1 MPGAVCVGGVDG
13 VILLTIIYAQSN
25 FICLLTCSTPSSI
38 LVVLK
43 VQAASKLFMY
53 IWVFHT
59 LDICPVPPASF
70 IMAKAGFIQVI
81 FLWWKIVGH
90 RSVAYNSGVFE
101 VTISIFSGS
110 SLSFHVFT
118 HLRSILFDD
127 NEPIIPHKY
136 LLLLCIN
143 YKMYRTKT
151 TFQSWAKAKSRLVTV
166 TWSLNELKPP
176 QAKT

>member
-90 RSVAYNSGVFE
+90 RSVAYNSGVFK
-101 VTISIFSGS
+101 VTITLYFQEVLYHSM
-110 SLSFHVFT
+110 SLPIYAAFYSMTMSPSFHINICYYCVLIT
-118 HLRSILFDD
+118 KCTEQKQLF
-127 NEPIIPHKY
+127 
-136 LLLLCIN
+136 
-143 YKMYRTKT
+143 
-151 TFQSWAKAKSRLVTV
+151 KAEQK
-166 TWSLNELKPP
+166 LN
-176 QAKT
+176 QDW